1 LNDYAYIRA
10 SYSDYRKY
18 KKSRGHF
25 LCGSLRKGRYLMVG
39 QRSEAQED
47 LRFRV
52 LRLLQENSEMSQRDI
67 AAAVGISVGGVH
79 YCLNALVEKGMVK
92 LGNFSAAN
100 DKRRYAYILTPKGLT
115 EKAALTSRFLKRKME
130 EYEALKKEI
139 ETLQTEV
146 NLGADMASGSRQ

>member
-1 LNDYAYIRA
+1 
-10 SYSDYRKY
+10 
-18 KKSRGHF
+18 
-25 LCGSLRKGRYLMVG
+25 MVG

-52 LRLLQENSEMSQRDI
+52 LRLLQENPEMSQRDI

-146 NLGADMASGSRQ
+146 NLGADMATGSRQ

>member
-1 LNDYAYIRA
+1 
-10 SYSDYRKY
+10 
-18 KKSRGHF
+18 
-25 LCGSLRKGRYLMVG
+25 MVG

-52 LRLLQENSEMSQRDI
+52 LRLLQENPEMSQRDI
-67 AAAVGISVGGVH
+67 AATVGVSVGGVH

-115 EKAALTSRFLKRKME
+115 EKAALTSRFLKRKMG

-146 NLGADMASGSRQ
+146 NLGTDMVSGSRH

>member
-1 LNDYAYIRA
+1 
-10 SYSDYRKY
+10 
-18 KKSRGHF
+18 
-25 LCGSLRKGRYLMVG
+25 MVG

-52 LRLLQENSEMSQRDI
+52 LRLLQENPEMSQRDI

-146 NLGADMASGSRQ
+146 NLGADMVSGSRQ

>member
-1 LNDYAYIRA
+1 
-10 SYSDYRKY
+10 
-18 KKSRGHF
+18 
-25 LCGSLRKGRYLMVG
+25 MVG

-52 LRLLQENSEMSQRDI
+52 LRLLQENPEMSQRDI
-67 AAAVGISVGGVH
+67 AAAVGTSVGGVH

-92 LGNFSAAN
+92 LGNFSASN

-146 NLGADMASGSRQ
+146 NLGADMASGSRH

>member
-1 LNDYAYIRA
+1 
-10 SYSDYRKY
+10 
-18 KKSRGHF
+18 
-25 LCGSLRKGRYLMVG
+25 MVG
-39 QRSEAQED
+39 QRSAAQED

-52 LRLLQENSEMSQRDI
+52 LRLLQENPEMSQRDI

-146 NLGADMASGSRQ
+146 NLGVDMASGSRQ

>member
-1 LNDYAYIRA
+1 
-10 SYSDYRKY
+10 
-18 KKSRGHF
+18 
-25 LCGSLRKGRYLMVG
+25 MVG

-52 LRLLQENSEMSQRDI
+52 LRLLQENPEMSQRDI

-146 NLGADMASGSRQ
+146 KLGTDMVSGSRQ

>member
-1 LNDYAYIRA
+1 
-10 SYSDYRKY
+10 
-18 KKSRGHF
+18 
-25 LCGSLRKGRYLMVG
+25 MVG

-52 LRLLQENSEMSQRDI
+52 LRLLQENPEMSQRDI

-146 NLGADMASGSRQ
+146 KLGADMVSGSRQQPQTEKIF

>member
-1 LNDYAYIRA
+1 
-10 SYSDYRKY
+10 
-18 KKSRGHF
+18 
-25 LCGSLRKGRYLMVG
+25 MVG

-52 LRLLQENSEMSQRDI
+52 LRLLQENPEMSQRDI
-67 AAAVGISVGGVH
+67 ATAVGISVGGVH

>member
-1 LNDYAYIRA
+1 
-10 SYSDYRKY
+10 
-18 KKSRGHF
+18 
-25 LCGSLRKGRYLMVG
+25 MVG

-52 LRLLQENSEMSQRDI
+52 LRLLQENPEMSQRDI

-146 NLGADMASGSRQ
+146 NLGADMASGSRH

>member
-1 LNDYAYIRA
+1 
-10 SYSDYRKY
+10 
-18 KKSRGHF
+18 
-25 LCGSLRKGRYLMVG
+25 MVG

-52 LRLLQENSEMSQRDI
+52 LRLLQENPEMSQRDI

-92 LGNFSAAN
+92 LGNFPAAN